1 MVDTNGNEEN
11 ACDFVS
17 IKHYNNFVANIN
29 SREWLIFKIESHSLA
44 SPSPSFCYGAN
55 ANNGESNICR
65 FFGKVRNDEPL
76 YIQRKLVPYTRT
88 ESAANYGQNL
98 LLIYCV

>member
-29 SREWLIFKIESHSLA
+29 SREWLMFKIESHSPA
-44 SPSPSFCYGAN
+44 SPSPLFCSGAN
-55 ANNGESNICR
+55 ANNGDCNICW
-65 FFGKVRNDEPL
+65 FFGKIRSDEPL
-76 YIQRKLVPYTRT
+76 YYEHKLVPYTRT
-88 ESAANYGQNL
+88 ARELQ
-98 LLIYCV
+98 IMDKICC